1 MWEAP
6 EIPGRPIVGCPS
18 IVATEQVPTSAGH
31 GMYEMYPDTWHV
43 ADDGHHDTAGKPRRR
58 ARKDHPVV
66 PVVVVPTTATRT
78 RPGA

>member
-1 MWEAP
+1 
-6 EIPGRPIVGCPS
+6 
-18 IVATEQVPTSAGH
+18 
-31 GMYEMYPDTWHV
+31 MYEMYPDTWHV

-66 PVVVVPTTATRT
+66 PAVVVAPSTATRT